1 VKFVRTKNIIPGM
14 VTARSICNEFGNLLL
29 AANHTITNTNI
40 RQIRALEY
48 AGIYI
53 YDKYSDCQLP
63 ITKVTGL

>member
-1 VKFVRTKNIIPGM
+1 M
-14 VTARSICNEFGNLLL
+14 

-53 YDKYSDCQLP
+53 YDKYSNCQLP

>member
-1 VKFVRTKNIIPGM
+1 M
-14 VTARSICNEFGNLLL
+14 VTARSICNESGNLLL